1 MLGINPTLYVGEVMP
16 KNLLD
21 PNQILQLTTLIND
34 VPNFVSRMGKDGK
47 QIEAFWLDAQ
57 DAVKASK
64 TDEEKTLIFSSLMLV
79 MLVAKDCTRKFS
91 FDPFKPLR
99 VKCDEVARIL
109 NFERY
114 KKFRNL

>member
-1 MLGINPTLYVGEVMP
+1 MP
-16 KNLLD
+16 AKSFLD
-21 PNQILQLTTLIND
+21 PEQILKLNALIAD
-34 VPNFVSRMGKDGK
+34 VPNFVKRMGKDGQ

-64 TDEEKTLIFSSLMLV
+64 TDEERVLIFSSLMLV
-79 MLVAKDCTRKFS
+79 MLVAKNCTRKFS

-99 VKCDEVARIL
+99 FKCDEIAKVL

-114 KKFRNL
+114 KRFRNL

>member
-47 QIEAFWLDAQ
+47 QID
-57 DAVKASK
+57 
-64 TDEEKTLIFSSLMLV
+64 
-79 MLVAKDCTRKFS
+79 RKS
-91 FDPFKPLR
+91 
-99 VKCDEVARIL
+99 VV
-109 NFERY
+109 
-114 KKFRNL
+114 